1 MKFWI
6 ITILVILICIIA
18 IYFIVKNM
26 NKKLEKL
33 FVYTNNKKICY
44 VCKICG
50 CPCFKGDNMCPDCL
64 TPIPKDYFQEE
75 EYEL

>member
-1 MKFWI
+1 MRFWI
-6 ITILVILICIIA
+6 ITIFVILICIVA

-33 FVYTNNKKICY
+33 LVCTTNNKNKKTCY

-64 TPIPKDYFQEE
+64 TPIPKDYF
-75 EYEL
+75 